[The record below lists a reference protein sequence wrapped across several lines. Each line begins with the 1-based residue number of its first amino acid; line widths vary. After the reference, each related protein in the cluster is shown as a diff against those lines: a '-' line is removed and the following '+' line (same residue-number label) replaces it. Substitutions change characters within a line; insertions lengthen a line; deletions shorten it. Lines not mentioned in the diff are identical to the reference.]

1 MREWLCADLF
11 FEATINL
18 ALMGVLCILV
28 NQYIIGNILSI
39 YVTFKYVL
47 DLELEIPTLLRITF
61 RDVIFSA
68 DKGNII

>member
-28 NQYIIGNILSI
+28 SQYIIGNILSI

-61 RDVIFSA
+61 RGVIFSA

>member
-61 RDVIFSA
+61 RGVIFSA

>member
-18 ALMGVLCILV
+18 ALMGALCILV

>member
-39 YVTFKYVL
+39 YVTFEYVL
-47 DLELEIPTLLRITF
+47 DLELEIPALLRITF
-61 RDVIFSA
+61 RGVIFSA
-68 DKGNII
+68 DKSNII